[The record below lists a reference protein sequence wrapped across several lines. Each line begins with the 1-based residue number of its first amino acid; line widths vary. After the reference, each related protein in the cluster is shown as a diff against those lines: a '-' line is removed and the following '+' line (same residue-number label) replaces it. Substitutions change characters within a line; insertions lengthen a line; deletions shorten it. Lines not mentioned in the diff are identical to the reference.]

1 MNMYLLKKRQK
12 LQFLASVFMVSTLLF
27 VSCSGGTAPFQ
38 RARIMEGAPN
48 FRDLGA
54 YPSENGKHTVSR
66 KIFRSQ
72 MLAQLSDSDMAKM
85 KEWGVRTVIDFRGD
99 AEVSE
104 KPSRL
109 PEGVKMIRLPVDLGR
124 NDTLQLMQQLMSG
137 SLDSARCVAF
147 MQEANRRFVTE
158 FIPQYRA
165 FFDILLQAESYP
177 AVFHC
182 TEGKDR
188 TGFAA
193 AMLLSALGVDWDTV
207 MADYLLTNQCLKP
220 PAPAPQLPEQAIS
233 ALRQMR
239 GVQPS
244 YLNAAKE
251 EIIKRYGS
259 IDNYLYQALNVG
271 EAEKDRLKQYLLE

>member
-1 MNMYLLKKRQK
+1 MYLLRKKQK
-12 LQFLASVFMVSTLLF
+12 LQFLASVLTASTLLF
-27 VSCSGGTAPFQ
+27 VSCSGGTTPFQ
-38 RARIMEGAPN
+38 RAGIMEGAPN

-72 MLAQLSDSDMAKM
+72 MLAQLSDRDTAMI
-85 KEWGVRTVIDFRGD
+85 KEWGIRTVIDFRNN

-104 KPSRL
+104 EPSRL
-109 PEGVKMIRLPVDLGR
+109 PEGVKIIRLPIDAGR
-124 NDTLQLMQQLMSG
+124 NDTLQIMQQLMSG
-137 SLDSARCVAF
+137 SLDSTQCVAF
-147 MQEANRRFVTE
+147 MQEINCRFVTE

-165 FFDILLQAESYP
+165 FFSILLQAESYP

-182 TEGKDR
+182 TAGKDR

-207 MADYLLTNQCLKP
+207 MTDYLLTNQYLKP
-220 PAPAPQLPEQAIS
+220 PAPALQLPEQAMLG
-233 ALRQMR
+233 LRQMWS
-239 GVQPS
+239 VQPS
-244 YLNAAKE
+244 YLYAAKE
-251 EIIKRYGS
+251 EILKRYGS
-259 IDNYLYQALNVG
+259 IDNYLHQALNVG